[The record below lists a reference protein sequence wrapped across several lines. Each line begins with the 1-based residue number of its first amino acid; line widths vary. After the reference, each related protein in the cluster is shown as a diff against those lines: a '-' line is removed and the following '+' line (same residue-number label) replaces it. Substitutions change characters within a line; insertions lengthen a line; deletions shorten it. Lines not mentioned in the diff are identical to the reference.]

1 MKSKINIVIPS
12 IQISDELIFCLTKL
26 NDQTNKNFFVTIVL
40 DRKNKK
46 NLPVLK
52 YKLNKLISGKK
63 NMSYKRNLGVKK
75 FSSNLIAFL
84 DSDAYPHK
92 DWIKIASMLL
102 NNKKNLNTI
111 FGGPSIPFPKQSY
124 SEMLCHYA
132 KRSFYVTGYLNFRK
146 YKSKSRYC
154 DWLESCN
161 MFMNRALYLKHG
173 GMNIKR
179 YLGEDKEMIS
189 RMKKRDNTIKVFFT
203 SKLYIYHKERN
214 IRGFLLQRL
223 VFGSDLFNII
233 KFGNKIRSFQ
243 PILPLFVMLTFFFIT
258 FIKIDLDVKFL
269 LVLAYVGLIQFIIF
283 LDIRRYLKGFKS
295 TILLLILVNSAN
307 IAYVIGN
314 LLGILYIKN
323 LINRK
328 FYIKSRHN
336 R

>member
-1 MKSKINIVIPS
+1 MRSKINIVIPS
-12 IQISDELIFCLTKL
+12 IQLSDELIHCLTKL
-26 NDQTNKNFFVTIVL
+26 KNQTSKNFFVTIVL
-40 DRKNKK
+40 DHENKK
-46 NLPVLK
+46 KLPVFK

-75 FSSNLIAFL
+75 FPTKLIAFL

-92 DWIKIASMLL
+92 NWIKTASKLL
-102 NNKKNLNTI
+102 KNKENLNTI

-173 GMNIKR
+173 GMNINK

-189 RMKKRDNTIKVFFT
+189 RMKKNDDKTKVFFT
-203 SKLYIYHKERN
+203 PKLFIYHKERD
-214 IRGFLLQRL
+214 IKKFLLQRL

-233 KFGNKIRSFQ
+233 TFGNKIRTFQ
-243 PILPLFVMLTFFFIT
+243 PILPLLVFLTFFFI
-258 FIKIDLDVKFL
+258 IVSKINFNVKL
-269 LVLAYVGLIQFIIF
+269 SIILSYVGLIQFFILI
-283 LDIRRYLKGFKS
+283 DIKKYLKDF
-295 TILLLILVNSAN
+295 TNILLTFIIINTAN
-307 IAYVIGN
+307 IAYATGCLMAIFG
-314 LLGILYIKN
+314 IKN
-323 LINRK
+323 LIDRK
-328 FYIKSRHN
+328 FYLKSRKN
-336 R
+336 K

>member
-92 DWIKIASMLL
+92 DWIKIASKLL

-233 KFGNKIRSFQ
+233 KFGNKIRTFQ
-243 PILPLFVMLTFFFIT
+243 PILPLLVLLIFFFIIFSET
-258 FIKIDLDVKFL
+258 NFNVKFSIIL
-269 LVLAYVGLIQFIIF
+269 LYVGLIQSVIF
-283 LDIRRYLKGFKS
+283 FDIKKYLKGFKNFFLS
-295 TILLLILVNSAN
+295 LIVINTAN
-307 IAYVIGN
+307 IAYAIGCMMAIF
-314 LLGILYIKN
+314 GVKD
-323 LINRK
+323 LIDRK
-328 FYIKSRHN
+328 FYLKSRKN
-336 R
+336 N

>member
-243 PILPLFVMLTFFFIT
+243 PILPLLVLLIFFFIIFSET
-258 FIKIDLDVKFL
+258 NFNVKFSIIL
-269 LVLAYVGLIQFIIF
+269 LYVGLIQSVIF
-283 LDIRRYLKGFKS
+283 FDIKKYLKGFKNFFLS
-295 TILLLILVNSAN
+295 LIVINTAN
-307 IAYVIGN
+307 IAYAIGCMMAIF
-314 LLGILYIKN
+314 GVKD
-323 LINRK
+323 LIDRK
-328 FYIKSRHN
+328 FYLKSRKN
-336 R
+336 N

>member
-40 DRKNKK
+40 DHKNKK

-214 IRGFLLQRL
+214 IKGFLLQRL

-233 KFGNKIRSFQ
+233 KFGNKIRTFQ
-243 PILPLFVMLTFFFIT
+243 PILPLLVLLIFFFIIFSET
-258 FIKIDLDVKFL
+258 NFNVKFSIIL
-269 LVLAYVGLIQFIIF
+269 LYVGLIQSVIF
-283 LDIRRYLKGFKS
+283 FDIKKYLKGFKNFFLS
-295 TILLLILVNSAN
+295 LIVINTAN
-307 IAYVIGN
+307 IAYAIGCMMAIF
-314 LLGILYIKN
+314 GVKD
-323 LINRK
+323 LIDRK
-328 FYIKSRHN
+328 FYLKSRKN
-336 R
+336 N